1 MRQIELTSKFVLAAL
16 VATIVA
22 FSAITV
28 PSVVAQSGP
37 PQDGGGGP
45 PDDFITSEMIGDGEV
60 QTQDLADGAV
70 TSAKIADGTIEEEDI
85 ADGVIPSGGTQP
97 RLYIVSELF
106 HVPADDPSVFFQ
118 VPCEE
123 GDQVTGGGFSSSN
136 TNAIVVH
143 SSPSSDGSTWQVGV
157 NAATLTFEVLFS
169 VDAICLDLTP

>member
-1 MRQIELTSKFVLAAL
+1 MALLA
-16 VATIVA
+16 IVVV
-22 FSAITV
+22 FSAMTV
-28 PSVVAQSGP
+28 PSVVAQSTSSP
-37 PQDGGGGP
+37 P
-45 PDDFITSEMIGDGEV
+45 IRANSVTSGSIKDGEV
-60 QTQDLADGAV
+60 KTQDLADDAV
-70 TSAKIADGTIEEEDI
+70 MSEKIKNGEVTTDDIKDATIQTEDI

-169 VDAICLDLTP
+169 VDAICLDLTL